1 MQVSIV
7 IPTYNRMNDVDKCI
21 DSIITQTTLPKEILI
36 VDDSDN
42 DEIEN
47 LIEHRKDKFKGK
59 DILLRYI
66 KNEREKSLTIA
77 RNIGIENSA
86 GDIILFLDSD
96 VILDRG
102 YIKKILKVYKEKPQA
117 MGVQG
122 LIQNDKKEKG
132 MILKL
137 AAIFARSFYI
147 HLDEKNKFRLLPS
160 LGTSWPSFVDEIINC
175 EWLSGAN
182 QSYRREILEEF
193 RWDENLKKYS
203 EGEDLDLPYR
213 IFKKYPHS
221 LFLTPYAKLIHNA
234 SQEGRH
240 LKREVIYMG
249 EIYMLYLFYK
259 NIDQKLKNKLIY
271 LWSRIGRVIFR
282 MISLILKPSNSKL
295 TEIKYILGAPIYCM
309 KHIREIK
316 RGDLEFF
323 NEGLR

>member
-7 IPTYNRMNDVDKCI
+7 IPTYNRMNDVDECL
-21 DSIITQTTLPKEILI
+21 DSIIVQTILPKEVII
-36 VDDSDN
+36 VDDSEN
-42 DEIEN
+42 NEIEN

-102 YIKKILKVYKEKPQA
+102 YIKEILKIYKEKTEA

-122 LIQNDKKEKG
+122 LIQNVKKEKKFVDRLIG
-132 MILKL
+132 IFNRLFFIL
-137 AAIFARSFYI
+137 
-147 HLDEKNKFRLLPS
+147 LDEKNKFRLLPS
-160 LGTSWPSFVDEIINC
+160 LGVSFPSFVDEVINC

-182 QSYRREILEEF
+182 QSYKKEILEEF
-193 RWDENLKKYS
+193 RWDEKLKKYS
-203 EGEDLDLPYR
+203 QGEDLDTSYR

-221 LFLTPYAKLIHNA
+221 LFMTPYAKIIHNT

-240 LKREVIYMG
+240 LKRDVIYMDV
-249 EIYMLYLFYK
+249 IYLTYLFYK
-259 NIDQKLKNKLIY
+259 NIDQNLKNKFLYI
-271 LWSRIGRVIFR
+271 WSRIGRIALSMLF
-282 MISLILKPSNSKL
+282 LILKPSKSKL
-295 TEIKYILGAPIYCM
+295 TEVKYVLGAPLYCM
-309 KHIREIK
+309 RHLKEIK

-323 NEGLR
+323 NRGLR